1 MQQNLMMSS
10 KEDMREYAAQLY
22 ALVVVSGETSER
34 QLEIVREFT
43 SNVKSQVYDK
53 ETNLAKTEIYFE
65 MGIFLRSRKQLY
77 VHLDNY
83 KLFFDRH

>member
-1 MQQNLMMSS
+1 MQQNFMMSS

-34 QLEIVREFT
+34 QLEIVRELT
-43 SNVKSQVYDK
+43 SNLKSQVYDK

-65 MGIFLRSRKQLY
+65 MGILLRSRKQLH

>member
-1 MQQNLMMSS
+1 MQQNFMMSS

-43 SNVKSQVYDK
+43 SNFKSQVYDK
-53 ETNLAKTEIYFE
+53 ETNLPKTEIYFE
-65 MGIFLRSRKQLY
+65 MFGYFVEIKKTIVCTS
-77 VHLDNY
+77 
-83 KLFFDRH
+83 

>member
-1 MQQNLMMSS
+1 MMSS

-43 SNVKSQVYDK
+43 SNFKSQVYDK
-53 ETNLAKTEIYFE
+53 ETNLPKTEIYFLKFL
-65 MGIFLRSRKQLY
+65 GILLRSRKQLY